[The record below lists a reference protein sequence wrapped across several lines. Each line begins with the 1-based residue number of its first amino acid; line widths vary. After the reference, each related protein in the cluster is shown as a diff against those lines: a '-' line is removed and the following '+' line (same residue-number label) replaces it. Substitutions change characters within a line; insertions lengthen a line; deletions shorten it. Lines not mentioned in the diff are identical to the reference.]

1 MGTDKAVAKKS
12 SIIARLRMRG
22 ESVVFV
28 GSLVVTGI
36 FFLTMAA
43 MAWSNARARQN
54 VAHRASIENL
64 RAIGALLAN
73 TSEALLTTN
82 EISTLRRII
91 AEAGV
96 NHDLDSCR
104 ITLPDGQVFADAEPS
119 RITLSKLPDTWP
131 ASQGAEEESLSGET
145 LSLIYPIPVPG
156 RGRVNL
162 EIVATTKK
170 QARADMSDYTRLVI
184 IAGLALV
191 ALLLVFRRIGIRLR
205 GAGAICQSL
214 LAIKHGEKSASALV
228 VSPKFGPE
236 ADAWNN
242 LLAEKEDLNKKVILW
257 QVKETLFSRSGGNND
272 LDAAC
277 DVLSQGLILVDANE
291 KALYAN
297 GAASVFLQTTRD
309 DLLKADISRFID
321 DQKVLEAIR
330 HAAVG
335 PTYKRSILEVQRE
348 VQRNDSATREILRFI
363 IRPVRREDAGIA
375 MVIIEDI
382 TQQKVAEA
390 SRNAFLAQA
399 THELRTPL
407 TNIRLYVETALEEGE
422 EVSSTIAKSLNV
434 INEESRRLER
444 IVSDILCVSEIEA
457 GSFKAKRDD
466 VRFDVLLEQLK
477 DDYEPQAKEKQIDF
491 TLDLPPKLPVLQ
503 VDRDKMSLALHNLVG
518 NAFKYTPDHGR
529 VAVSAMVD
537 KHQITIDVADT
548 GIGISE
554 ADAGRI
560 FEKFYRAND
569 KRIADI
575 TGSGLGL
582 ALAREVVRLH
592 GGDITVQ
599 SELNKGSTFTM
610 TLPVLEE
617 AA

>member
-1 MGTDKAVAKKS
+1 MGTDKPVVKKLP
-12 SIIARLRMRG
+12 IIPRLLMRG
-22 ESVVFV
+22 ESAVFV
-28 GSLVVTGI
+28 GGLVVAGI
-36 FFLTMAA
+36 FFLTIAA
-43 MAWSNARARQN
+43 MVWNNDRARKN
-54 VAHRASIENL
+54 VAHRTSIENL
-64 RAIGALLAN
+64 RAVGALLAN
-73 TSEALLTTN
+73 TSEALLAVN

-104 ITLPDGQVFADAEPS
+104 IILPDGRVFADADPS
-119 RITLSKLPDTWP
+119 RITLSKLPDTWT
-131 ASQGAEEESLSGET
+131 ASRGVEEESLNGET
-145 LSLIYPIPVPG
+145 LSLIYPIPVSG

-170 QARADMSDYTRLVI
+170 QAGTDMSAQTRLVI

-191 ALLLVFRRIGIRLR
+191 ALLLVFRYASLRLK
-205 GAGAICQSL
+205 GAGAIRQAL
-214 LAIKHGEKSASALV
+214 MAIKHGEKSASALA

-236 ADAWNN
+236 AEAWNN
-242 LLAEKEDLNKKVILW
+242 LLVEKEDLNKKVILG
-257 QVKETLFSRSGGNND
+257 QAKETLLSKSGGNNE

-277 DVLSQGLILVDANE
+277 DVLSQGLILVDANK
-291 KALYAN
+291 KAKYAN
-297 GAASVFLQTTRD
+297 GAASVLLQTTRD
-309 DLLKADISRFID
+309 ELLKADISCFID
-321 DQKVLEAIR
+321 DQEVLEAIR
-330 HAAVG
+330 RAAAG
-335 PTYKRSILEVQRE
+335 PTYKRSIIE
-348 VQRNDSATREILRFI
+348 VQRNDSAAKEVLRFI
-363 IRPVRREDAGIA
+363 IRPVRREDSGIA

-407 TNIRLYVETALEEGE
+407 TNIRLYVEMALEEDE
-422 EVSSTIAKSLNV
+422 EVSTTTAKSLNV

-444 IVSDILCVSEIEA
+444 IVSDILSVSEIEA
-457 GSFKAKRDD
+457 GSFKVKRDD

-477 DDYEPQAKEKQIDF
+477 DDYEPQAREKQIDF
-491 TLDLPPKLPVLQ
+491 TFDLPPKLPVLQ
-503 VDRDKMSLALHNLVG
+503 ADRDKIALALHNLIG
-518 NAFKYTPDHGR
+518 NAFKYTSDRGR
-529 VAVSAMVD
+529 VSVNAMVD
-537 KHQITIDVADT
+537 KHQISIDVADT

-554 ADAGRI
+554 TDAERI

-569 KRIADI
+569 KRIVNV

-599 SELNKGSTFTM
+599 SELNKGSTFTL
-610 TLPVLEE
+610 TLPILGE